1 MTEVVINACF
11 GGFGLSHDAV
21 MALAA
26 RKGIKLYVE
35 TAPNG
40 LVPYHYF
47 TVPPERYHALQAEIE
62 KSNGD
67 YKQLNEM
74 NWYFSEREI
83 ARDDPDLVAVV
94 RELGAKAN
102 SRFADLRVVEVP
114 DDVEWEIAEYDGS
127 EHVAEK
133 HRTWS

>member
-1 MTEVVINACF
+1 
-11 GGFGLSHDAV
+11 LSRTTTSRSRPSATTHF
-21 MALAA
+21 
-26 RKGIKLYVE
+26 K
-35 TAPNG
+35 
-40 LVPYHYF
+40 
-47 TVPPERYHALQAEIE
+47 AEIE